1 MAVARVDN
9 PWVRNLTL
17 APSRVYA
24 VSPYR
29 PYAGVF
35 NNTVNVS
42 TEQYQ
47 DNFIRALSPFSIN
60 DKNVIN
66 AIRKE
71 YNIIDNGNYRIASDI
86 GFGVGA
92 IAGVGISAALY
103 KNAFLALGSK
113 IAYSSA
119 FSVGASMTAVGT
131 KVGAASALTV
141 NPVGLI
147 VAGVALSL
155 AVVGTIMTTAELGR
169 AIGASAGSKEGS
181 IAMGRYLANLG
192 NSMVKR
198 PTSTALTV
206 ATIFATNWALNKT
219 PLKSPI
225 VRQGIT
231 MTAMRVVRPIAD
243 KIDDSLFGE
252 LSEVD
257 QMSYTDLLSLQGD
270 LADNYSGTS
279 LVKGALAGLSGEEGK
294 SKELIAKMYGR
305 HEEGFDPLDFMDVR
319 EAWGI
324 DIGTFGNGVID
335 ILGEIV
341 FDTDNSVN
349 TIKNK
354 FNTTIS
360 TSVKNNLVK
369 KILSNEDG
377 DLFKRYFEKVE
388 TKNPDGT
395 IKKEIKAKDTFKNEF
410 QNKIIE
416 RV

>member
-60 DKNVIN
+60 DKNVID

-71 YNIIDNGNYRIASDI
+71 YNIIDNGNYRMASNI

-92 IAGVGISAALY
+92 VAGIGISAALY
-103 KNAFLALGSK
+103 KSAFVALGSK
-113 IAYSSA
+113 MAYSSA
-119 FSVGASMTAVGT
+119 FSLGASMTAVGT

-169 AIGASAGSKEGS
+169 AIGASVGSKEGS

-279 LVKGALAGLSGEEGK
+279 LVKGALAGISGEEGK
-294 SKELIAKMYGR
+294 AKELISKMYGR

-341 FDTDNSVN
+341 FDTDN
-349 TIKNK
+349 
-354 FNTTIS
+354 
-360 TSVKNNLVK
+360 
-369 KILSNEDG
+369 
-377 DLFKRYFEKVE
+377 
-388 TKNPDGT
+388 
-395 IKKEIKAKDTFKNEF
+395 
-410 QNKIIE
+410 
-416 RV
+416 